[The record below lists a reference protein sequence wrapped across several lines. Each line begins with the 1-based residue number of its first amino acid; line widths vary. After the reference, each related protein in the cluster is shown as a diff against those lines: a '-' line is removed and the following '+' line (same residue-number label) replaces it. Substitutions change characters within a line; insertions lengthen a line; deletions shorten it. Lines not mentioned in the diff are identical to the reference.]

1 MENSRMRAE
10 NRPRREEE
18 VGKEEG
24 RMVPVESWKEGE
36 VRKSV
41 DCDEEGGGGGGGGVV
56 IAIAGVVH
64 EFGRWRCNSRV

>member
-41 DCDEEGGGGGGGGVV
+41 LLRFV
-56 IAIAGVVH
+56 IYILSYDFCANKFI
-64 EFGRWRCNSRV
+64 